1 LVGFYSFDTRA
12 AYLDRV
18 IGFEPDPDS
27 PTSVIGTVEGTGQN
41 VVAPNFLPI
50 LGSSLPVFDQFNENK
65 GHSFGFQLSIPVLN
79 GFATRNAVER
89 SKVAVDRFKIAY
101 AQEELTLE
109 RNVYTAFT
117 DAKGALN

>member
-1 LVGFYSFDTRA
+1 
-12 AYLDRV
+12 
-18 IGFEPDPDS
+18 
-27 PTSVIGTVEGTGQN
+27 SVIGTVEGTGQN

-101 AQEELTLE
+101 EQEELTLE

-117 DAKGALN
+117 DAKGALNAYESAVAALEARELAYEYASERYKVGM